1 MWFVS
6 RHDEWSLCS
15 ANWISSG
22 RFVYLDLM
30 FKKGKLVFDMGA
42 WRKPILVW
50 NSWRSKKKSYCCW
63 IFLFIVGYCECQS
76 LGHVNFKNKHFI
88 VPVAG
93 WIPVSFGPSGW
104 YRPAANGQAL
114 PASCRTSTPEGGWC
128 GPGMAAETQGYLRG
142 TYE

>member
-50 NSWRSKKKSYCCW
+50 NSWRSKKKVIAVGFFC
-63 IFLFIVGYCECQS
+63 LLLDIVS
-76 LGHVNFKNKHFI
+76 VNHWVMSIFKNKHFI